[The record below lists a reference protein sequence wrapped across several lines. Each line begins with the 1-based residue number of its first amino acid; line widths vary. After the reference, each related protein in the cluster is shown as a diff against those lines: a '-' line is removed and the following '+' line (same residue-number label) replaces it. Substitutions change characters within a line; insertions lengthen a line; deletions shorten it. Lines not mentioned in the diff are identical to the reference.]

1 MKPRLLLLEDE
12 PTSRMFLAAAL
23 TELPVEVDLA
33 GTVAQGRE
41 MATNGSHALWLFDA
55 NLPDGTGSG
64 LLAELRAG
72 GHATRALA
80 HTASA
85 GEDERARL
93 LADGFDTVVVK
104 PLPATAW
111 RDAVRAA
118 LETGHALPVGEPAA
132 QCAAPDAPV
141 WDDGAAAAAL
151 AGNLENVA
159 ALRQLFLAELPAA
172 RDRIVAAA
180 SYGDE
185 TGVRDALHRL
195 RASCGFVGAARLD
208 AAGRALGDAPGCAA
222 RLQAFVDAAN
232 ATAGQP
238 SG

>member
-23 TELPVEVDLA
+23 AELPVEVDQA
-33 GTVAQGRE
+33 DTVAQGRA
-41 MATNGSHALWLFDA
+41 MAADGGHALWLFDA

-64 LLAELRAG
+64 LLAELRANG
-72 GHATRALA
+72 QATPAIA
-80 HTASA
+80 HTAAA

-111 RDAVRAA
+111 RDAVRTA
-118 LETGHALPVGEPAA
+118 LERGPALPVGEPAA
-132 QCAAPDAPV
+132 RYAATDAPV

-151 AGNLENVA
+151 AGNHDNVA

-172 RDRIVAAA
+172 RDRVVAAA

-185 TGVRDALHRL
+185 VGVRDALHRL

-208 AAGRALGDAPGCAA
+208 AAGQALRDVPACPS

-232 ATAGQP
+232 ETAGQA
-238 SG
+238 SR

>member
-1 MKPRLLLLEDE
+1 
-12 PTSRMFLAAAL
+12 
-23 TELPVEVDLA
+23 
-33 GTVAQGRE
+33 
-41 MATNGSHALWLFDA
+41 LWLFDA

-64 LLAELRAG
+64 LLAELRASG
-72 GHATRALA
+72 QATPAIA
-80 HTASA
+80 HTAAA

-118 LETGHALPVGEPAA
+118 LERAPALPVGESAA
-132 QCAAPDAPV
+132 QYAATDAPV

-151 AGNLENVA
+151 AGNQDNVA
-159 ALRQLFLAELPAA
+159 ALRQLFLAELPAT

-185 TGVRDALHRL
+185 VGVRDALHRL
-195 RASCGFVGAARLD
+195 HASCGFVGAARLD
-208 AAGRALGDAPGCAA
+208 AAGRALREAPACEA
-222 RLQAFVDAAN
+222 RVQACLEAVN
-232 ATAGQP
+232 ETAGQA
-238 SG
+238 SR